1 MSKKPSKSKPS
12 TPASQNPS
20 TPKEFAPIQSMA
32 DWLAGWLET
41 SGMEEVEVEHKGLR
55 LRLRKPGSGT
65 YVQAAPAAVMPT
77 APVATAKSESLAS
90 TANTFNSPMVGT
102 FYRSPGPDAASF
114 VEVGDSVKAGQTLCI
129 IEAMKTMNPIA
140 AEKPG
145 VVKKVLAQNAQP
157 VEFGQP
163 LFVIE

>member
-1 MSKKPSKSKPS
+1 MSKKPAAKPAVKSAPS
-12 TPASQNPS
+12 
-20 TPKEFAPIQSMA
+20 EFAPLQTMA
-32 DWLAGWLET
+32 DWLAGWLEQ

-65 YVQAAPAAVMPT
+65 FVAAAPAAAMPT
-77 APVATAKSESLAS
+77 APVATAKSETPA
-90 TANTFNSPMVGT
+90 ANTFNSPMVGT
-102 FYRSPGPDAASF
+102 FYRSPGPDASSF
-114 VEVGDSVKAGQTLCI
+114 VEVGDTVKPGQTLCI
-129 IEAMKTMNPIA
+129 IEAMKTMNPIT

-145 VVKKVLAQNAQP
+145 KVTKVIAQNAQP

>member
-1 MSKKPSKSKPS
+1 MSKKAS
-12 TPASQNPS
+12 TPAKAATKAAPA
-20 TPKEFAPIQSMA
+20 EFAPLQTMA
-32 DWLAGWLET
+32 DWLAGWLES

-65 YVQAAPAAVMPT
+65 FVAAAPAAAAMPT
-77 APVATAKSESLAS
+77 APVATAKAEIKP
-90 TANTFNSPMVGT
+90 TNIFNSPMVGT
-102 FYRSPGPDAASF
+102 FYRSPGPDASAF
-114 VEVGDSVKAGQTLCI
+114 VDVGDSVKPGQTLCI

-140 AEKPG
+140 AEKAG
-145 VVKKVLAQNAQP
+145 KVTKILAENAQP